1 MYANALLN
9 VVHGAKLRSS
19 LFMKEHLLGST
30 ATLCITVDEHMT
42 ATLDGVEIHP
52 VYSTFW
58 LAYHAEVAARRALE
72 PYFDDGENAIGS
84 AIELRHKGMTPIGAT
99 VVINATVT
107 AVNGRRILCSI
118 TAKNEH
124 TLVAEGIQEQ
134 VVMTTRELERRV
146 TEVYASR
153 R

>member
-1 MYANALLN
+1 
-9 VVHGAKLRSS
+9 
-19 LFMKEHLLGST
+19 MKENLLGST
-30 ATLCITVDEHMT
+30 ASLSVVVTEHMT

-72 PYFDDGENAIGS
+72 PYFDDGENAVGS
-84 AIELRHKGMTPIGAT
+84 AIELRHKSMSPVGAT
-99 VVINATVT
+99 VVITATVT
-107 AVNGRRILCSI
+107 SVHGQRVRCSI

-134 VVMTTRELERRV
+134 VVMSTHELERRV